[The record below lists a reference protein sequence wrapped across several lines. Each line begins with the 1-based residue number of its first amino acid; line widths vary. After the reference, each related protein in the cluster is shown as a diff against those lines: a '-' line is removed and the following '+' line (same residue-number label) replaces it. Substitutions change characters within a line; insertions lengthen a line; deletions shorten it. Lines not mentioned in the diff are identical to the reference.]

1 MELKPLMSVQVVVG
15 FDDDIA
21 WERKGV
27 VHSQREN

>member
-21 WERKGV
+21 WDRKGAE
-27 VHSQREN
+27 RIW